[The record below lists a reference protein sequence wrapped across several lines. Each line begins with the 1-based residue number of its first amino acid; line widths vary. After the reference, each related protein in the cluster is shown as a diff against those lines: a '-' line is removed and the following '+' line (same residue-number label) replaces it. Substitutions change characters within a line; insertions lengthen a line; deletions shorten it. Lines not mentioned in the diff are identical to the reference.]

1 MLERELVPP
10 VRGYLERLGYT
21 VYVDPDGA
29 DYFDVVA
36 RRGDEVGLVE
46 LKVADW
52 RTVVTQ
58 ALRRRGW
65 GDWVAV
71 ALPRRSLAEKA
82 VARPTAPRG
91 VRVGVWYIEQGE
103 VRVLRPS
110 VPLVAV
116 GEVDPF
122 PEPKRWLVERLDLV
136 DQHLFA
142 EPLTWSVPD
151 AGRVGGRRRSSRD
164 WRLEEFPEE
173 PPPGGPA

>member
-1 MLERELVPP
+1 VLERELVPP
-10 VRGYLERLGYT
+10 VRAYLEGLGYT
-21 VYVDPDGA
+21 VYVNPDGA

-36 RRGDEVGLVE
+36 RRGSEVGLVE

-52 RTVVTQ
+52 KTVVVQ

-71 ALPRRSLAEKA
+71 VLPRRSLAEKA

-91 VRVGVWYIEQGE
+91 VRVGVWYLEDG
-103 VRVLRPS
+103 VTRVLRPAA
-110 VPLVAV
+110 PLVAV

-136 DQHLFA
+136 ERYGVA
-142 EPLTWSVPD
+142 EPVTWSVPD
-151 AGRVGGRRRSSRD
+151 AGRVGPHRRSSRD
-164 WRLEEFPEE
+164 WRLEEFPEDR
-173 PPPGGPA
+173 PPSESK